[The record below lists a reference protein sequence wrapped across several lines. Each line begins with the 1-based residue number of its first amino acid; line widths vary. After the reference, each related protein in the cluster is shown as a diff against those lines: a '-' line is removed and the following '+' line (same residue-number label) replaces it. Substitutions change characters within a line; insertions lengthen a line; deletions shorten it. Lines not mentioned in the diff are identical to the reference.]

1 MVKWFVSVSASIAE
15 RISGIS
21 SSPADDFALAKQ
33 KWGLLNWLAPN
44 WKNSTSPLSKKNRT
58 FTLVQQRSVVSRLF
72 ELATHPP
79 NCTIYLLYLLRS
91 PTWYFRLRDACKS
104 NLHRQVIT
112 SHFTR
117 RKTTYTSVWILQRLV
132 NAITLHRK
140 RTEIKVSLAPKF
152 AYSVVPIGNF
162 ISVCCRGRTSQI
174 TLFRT

>member
-1 MVKWFVSVSASIAE
+1 MVCKRERLHSWTDIWHLKQSCWWLCIGYTKMRPVKLTCTKLKKQYIPIVKEKW
-15 RISGIS
+15 
-21 SSPADDFALAKQ
+21 
-33 KWGLLNWLAPN
+33 
-44 WKNSTSPLSKKNRT
+44 T

-79 NCTIYLLYLLRS
+79 NCTIYLLYLLRL
-91 PTWYFRLRDACKS
+91 PTWYFRLRDASKS
-104 NLHRQVIT
+104 NLHHQVIT

-162 ISVCCRGRTSQI
+162 ISACCRRRTSQI

>member
-44 WKNSTSPLSKKNRT
+44 WKNSTSPMSRKNWT
-58 FTLVQQRSVVSRLF
+58 FTLVQQRSVVSRIF
-72 ELATHPP
+72 ELATLPP
-79 NCTIYLLYLLRS
+79 NCTIYLLYLLRL
-91 PTWYFRLRDACKS
+91 PTWYFRLRDASKS
-104 NLHRQVIT
+104 NLHHQVIT
-112 SHFTR
+112 SQFTR
-117 RKTTYTSVWILQRLV
+117 RKTTYTSVRILQRSV

-162 ISVCCRGRTSQI
+162 ISACCRGRTSQI